1 MEFNMQQ
8 FLDEVENEKKGVNL
22 IHGEGWQKSYREGIL
37 EGIRL
42 SVVIAKEA
50 ATADVAEKGK

>member
-22 IHGEGWQKSYREGIL
+22 IHGEGWQKSYREGI
-37 EGIRL
+37 RL